1 MNVYAL
7 TPNKVTLIY
16 NIFFFISG
24 PSAYSCKVEYPL
36 WCCMTP
42 HHTKTHYTRPFD
54 TTTHHTKKMINFSNL
69 CKKNDDFSNFSKN

>member
-16 NIFFFISG
+16 NNFFFISG

-42 HHTKTHYTRPFD
+42 HHTTTHHTRPFD
-54 TTTHHTKKMINFSNL
+54 TTTHHTIELTIFQINA
-69 CKKNDDFSNFSKN
+69 KNDDFFKF